1 MSKRTKQWIGCILVI
16 ALLLGTR
23 GIYLNAMEGE
33 AAREAVNPAA
43 SGASTSGSG
52 AVKSVQ
58 SSSSPSASPDV
69 QASQPAAGSEV
80 RAASNGTAEPVEIPE
95 LTAALVGTKMAENDR
110 LELYVDET
118 TGNVRLVDKQTRREW
133 HGAPPMDKRTPP
145 NNIKFVQAPVHL
157 KYTTG
162 TELSQTYS
170 LQDAEN
176 TTTVEAIEGG
186 ARVTIT
192 FANHGITL
200 SVEYRLTEQGLAV
213 RVPFESIQEQGP
225 SRLVSLELLPF
236 FHAGSPWQQGAV
248 FVPDGSGALM
258 RIKEQRAQNFNVY
271 SEFIYGSD
279 PVFLKHSHTQLLPN
293 WRQSMFP
300 KEQIAL
306 PVYGIYA
313 DGSGFLGVVSQGDT
327 DAKINATPAGIR
339 NIQLYRASAEFI
351 YRNDDIIFIGNNP
364 SEIPLYQ
371 GRMIS
376 GDRMLEI
383 ILLQGEDAHYVGMAK
398 AYREYL
404 IARQGLEP
412 VVQADIPLQL
422 RIFAGVLRYEVIGK
436 TFISMTTFDQVKSI
450 IDAYKSRGIR
460 DLEITIEG
468 WSKGGVY
475 GTQPQHFPV
484 ESKLGGL
491 KGLKELASYASSQ
504 GVRLYLKANYVRP
517 FEEEGDFRRNRDAVY
532 GIKKEPQQ
540 SYDYWLDTR
549 WNDPDKL
556 FYLLKPERVF
566 DNHISK
572 EISRYE
578 ELGIAGVHLDYM
590 GDTLYSD
597 QDPKNL
603 TTREETKQ
611 VWVQALDEL
620 RAAIGRTAVDYGN
633 AYVLGH
639 VDRIDDIPVDSSNFT
654 YLDEAVPFYQIV
666 LHGYVPYTAEPS
678 NLTDDPRVD
687 LLRKLEYG
695 ALPSYELTYEPTS
708 NLQRTMKTDLF
719 SSEYVNWLEPS
730 IEEYNR
736 IMDLYRK
743 IYDQPIVN
751 HEILSRWVK
760 RTTYA
765 NGISV
770 MVNYH
775 NKPQT
780 VDGYTIEAYGYL
792 VLEGGR

>member
-1 MSKRTKQWIGCILVI
+1 MSTRTKQWIVCVLAI
-16 ALLLGTR
+16 ALLLGSR
-23 GIYLNAMEGE
+23 GFILSAMDSEAPNA
-33 AAREAVNPAA
+33 AVNTAVLGGSSVGSGPAQPVQSTS
-43 SGASTSGSG
+43 SGASAGEVSQ
-52 AVKSVQ
+52 V
-58 SSSSPSASPDV
+58 SSRA
-69 QASQPAAGSEV
+69 EV
-80 RAASNGTAEPVEIPE
+80 RAASTEEAAQAEIPE
-95 LTAALVGTKMAENDR
+95 LTSALIGTKMAENDR

-118 TGNVRLVDKQTRREW
+118 TGNVRVVDKRTKQEW

-145 NNIKFVQAPVHL
+145 NNIKFVQAPLHI

-176 TTTVEAIEGG
+176 TTTVEAMEGG
-186 ARVTIT
+186 ARATFT

-200 SVEYRLTEQGLAV
+200 SVEYRLTGQGLTV
-213 RVPFESIQEQGP
+213 RIPFESILEQGP
-225 SRLVSLELLPF
+225 SRLVSAEVLPF

-258 RIKEQRAQNFNVY
+258 RIKAQRAQNFNVY

-279 PVFLKHSHTQLLPN
+279 PVFLKHSHTQLLPS
-293 WRQSMFP
+293 WRQTTFS

-313 DGSGFLGVVSQGDT
+313 DGSGFLGVVSQGDH

-351 YRNDDIIFIGNNP
+351 YRNDDIIFIGDNP

-371 GRMIS
+371 GRMIG

-383 ILLQGEDAHYVGMAK
+383 ILLQGEDANYVGMAK

-404 IARQGLEP
+404 IERQGLERI
-412 VVQADIPLQL
+412 VEAELPLQI
-422 RIFAGVLRYEVIGK
+422 RIFVGVLRYEVLGE
-436 TFISMTTFDQVKSI
+436 TFISMTTFEQVKSI
-450 IDAYKSRGIR
+450 IDAYKARGINN
-460 DLEITIEG
+460 LEITIEG

-484 ESKLGGL
+484 ESALGGQ
-491 KGLKELASYASSQ
+491 KGLKELANYASSQ

-517 FEEEGDFRRNRDAVY
+517 FEEEGDFRKNRDAVY

-556 FYLLKPERVF
+556 FYLLKPERVYN
-566 DNHISK
+566 NHISK
-572 EISRYE
+572 EMKRYG
-578 ELGIAGVHLDYM
+578 ELGISGVHLQYM

-597 QDPKNL
+597 QDPKHPS
-603 TTREETKQ
+603 TREQTKQ
-611 VWVQALDEL
+611 VWVRALDDF
-620 RAAIGRTAVDYGN
+620 RAATGRTAVDYGN

-639 VDRIDDIPVDSSNFT
+639 VDRIDDIPIDSSHFT
-654 YLDEAVPFYQIV
+654 YLDESVPFYQIV
-666 LHGYVPYTAEPS
+666 LHGYVPYTAEPT
-678 NLTDDPRVD
+678 NLEDDPRVEF
-687 LLRKLEYG
+687 LRKLEYG

-719 SSEYVNWLEPS
+719 SSEFANWLEPS
-730 IEEYNR
+730 IEEYFR
-736 IMDLYRK
+736 IADLHAK
-743 IYDQPIVN
+743 IYDQEMVN
-751 HEILSRWVK
+751 HEILSKWVN